1 VFVIPSQIA
10 KDLVELTQTNR
21 KGVEALFEAES
32 DLAQFESDLDR
43 CEAQQFLDA
52 TGSVAERQA
61 RAKLECADIRFD
73 RDLAKARVN
82 RIRTKMKSIESEL
95 MALAT
100 AAKILQAEMK
110 L

>member
-21 KGVEALFEAES
+21 KGVEALYEAET
-32 DLAQFESDLDR
+32 DLAQAEADLDKR
-43 CEAQQFLDA
+43 ESQEFLGA
-52 TGSVAERQA
+52 SGSVAERQA

-82 RIRTKMKSIESEL
+82 RIRTKMRSIESEL

>member
-52 TGSVAERQA
+52 TGSV
-61 RAKLECADIRFD
+61 C
-73 RDLAKARVN
+73 
-82 RIRTKMKSIESEL
+82 
-95 MALAT
+95 
-100 AAKILQAEMK
+100 
-110 L
+110 

>member
-1 VFVIPSQIA
+1 MFVIPSQIA

-21 KGVEALFEAES
+21 KGVEALYEAEI
-32 DLAQFESDLDR
+32 DLARVESDLDKR
-43 CEAQQFLDA
+43 EAGAFVQA

-82 RIRTKMKSIESEL
+82 RIRTKMRSIESEL